1 MTKTKKQRKYN
12 EWAAKQDPRSTPENP
27 YLSTSSIRAAPD
39 SNFNI
44 SLRESLRRANMNL
57 SDSAHGLTNALGHM
71 VAHPVET
78 GGTILSLGQSLGQN
92 LIPGDQGNEA
102 MAQNLAKHYHDRYGS
117 WQGFK
122 QNFAEDPFPMVLDVA
137 GASALAKPIAT
148 GAINTTRAG
157 IDAAKRGIDTAKTNI
172 TMRTPDRMDPDL
184 VWHGG
189 TLTDDVPIALGKDK
203 YGQTR
208 LGLHASS
215 HPSGPI
221 MVYAKPKL
229 DKNINLTKEYNKLT
243 RSQKVAFHKKHKQH
257 YGTPWNAEP
266 TLTEF
271 TVQNAKPFFYNKP
284 QKDVVNLINEN
295 IKTLKN
301 EIKLKEKN
309 NVNTTGKVRDI
320 SRIHDTTTEI
330 FDLNKVIKELSDLR
344 DGKISLQTGVT
355 ETQLN
360 ILQDLGY
367 QIIRPKHPTLKSP
380 GGPSGSLDKN
390 HVLIIDK
397 NLPRR
402 NVKDWEAAA
411 DRGRAQRDV
420 LGKQDMRNR
429 QKSTTEEFFEGL
441 FKYE

>member
-1 MTKTKKQRKYN
+1 
-12 EWAAKQDPRSTPENP
+12 
-27 YLSTSSIRAAPD
+27 
-39 SNFNI
+39 
-44 SLRESLRRANMNL
+44 
-57 SDSAHGLTNALGHM
+57 
-71 VAHPVET
+71 
-78 GGTILSLGQSLGQN
+78 
-92 LIPGDQGNEA
+92 
-102 MAQNLAKHYHDRYGS
+102 
-117 WQGFK
+117 
-122 QNFAEDPFPMVLDVA
+122 
-137 GASALAKPIAT
+137 
-148 GAINTTRAG
+148 
-157 IDAAKRGIDTAKTNI
+157 
-172 TMRTPDRMDPDL
+172 
-184 VWHGG
+184 
-189 TLTDDVPIALGKDK
+189 DVPIVLGRENRHSP
-203 YGQTR
+203 R

-221 MVYAKPKL
+221 MTYAKPKL
-229 DKNINLTKEYNKLT
+229 DRNINLTKEYNKLT

-309 NVNTTGKVRDI
+309 SKKISPEAQETFYEAQATNRALLGEKPLLDI
-320 SRIHDTTTEI
+320 SRIHDITTEI
-330 FDLNKVIKELSDLR
+330 FDLNRVIKELSDLR
-344 DGKISLQTGVT
+344 DGKISLQTGIT

-367 QIIRPKHPTLKSP
+367 QIIRPKHPTLRPRRTAYGDYSS
-380 GGPSGSLDKN
+380 GPSGSLDKN

-411 DRGRAQRDV
+411 DRGRVQREV
-420 LGKQDMRNR
+420 LGKQNMRNR

-441 FKYE
+441 FKNN